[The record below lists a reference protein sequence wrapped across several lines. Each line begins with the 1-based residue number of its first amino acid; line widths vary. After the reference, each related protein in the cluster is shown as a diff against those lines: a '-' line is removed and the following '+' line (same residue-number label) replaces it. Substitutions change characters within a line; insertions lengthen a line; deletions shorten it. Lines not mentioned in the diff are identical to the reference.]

1 MPSARLLI
9 TIEDNPVQLEVGY
22 DYVRGNPG
30 CRYLRNGDPGY
41 PPEPDE
47 FDVREISII
56 TDTSTE
62 PAPAWLHSLL
72 ARDDHFIERLAEKH
86 YDD

>member
-9 TIEDNPVQLEVGY
+9 TIEDNPVQLEVEY
-22 DYVRGNPG
+22 DYVRGTPPTG
-30 CRYLRNGDPGY
+30 PSYWDGGDPGY
-41 PPEPDE
+41 PDE
-47 FDVREISII
+47 FEIRDIHVL
-56 TDTSTE
+56 TDKAVE
-62 PAPAWLHSLL
+62 PAPAWLQALL